1 MTHQNFCGAFVIAV
15 LATNFE
21 ESDRAM
27 AGDGTTKA
35 IVSPNHQGEFQ
46 LYGEDSAIMMV

>member
-1 MTHQNFCGAFVIAV
+1 
-15 LATNFE
+15 
-21 ESDRAM
+21 M

-46 LYGEDSAIMMV
+46 LYGEDSAIMMVQSESLSAIPIALE